1 MTINDIEKQTIGPS
15 VANALREDIGDGDL
29 TASLIDAD
37 VITGATVIARE
48 SLILCGQAWA
58 DEVFAQLDDS
68 IVVDWYVTDGQS
80 AENGDVICKL
90 TGPARALL
98 SGERTALNFL
108 QTLSA
113 TATATSHYVAAV
125 QGTRARVLDTR
136 KTIPG
141 LRLAQKYAVR
151 CGGGTNH
158 RVGLYDAILIKEN
171 HIKSAGGIAAAIK
184 AAQALDAGVLIEAEV
199 ETLQEL
205 QQALDA
211 GAERILLD
219 NFSLEDLR
227 EAVAINSSRES
238 AAAELE
244 ASGNITLQTIRDIA
258 ETGVDYIST
267 GAITKHIIASDFSML
282 FRID

>member
-1 MTINDIEKQTIGPS
+1 MTITDIEKQTIGPS
-15 VANALREDIGDGDL
+15 VANALREDIGSGDL
-29 TASLIDAD
+29 TASLIGAD
-37 VITGATVIARE
+37 VVSGATIIARE
-48 SLILCGQAWA
+48 SLLLCGQAWA
-58 DEVFAQLDDS
+58 DEVFAQLDES
-68 IVVDWYVTDGQS
+68 IVVDWYVTDGQN

-125 QGTRARVLDTR
+125 QGTGARVLDTR

-151 CGGGTNH
+151 CGGGKNH
-158 RVGLYDAILIKEN
+158 RVGLHDAILIKEN
-171 HIKSAGGIAAAIK
+171 HIKSAGGVAAAIK
-184 AAQALDAGVLIEAEV
+184 AAQALDAGVLVEAEV
-199 ETLQEL
+199 ESLQEL
-205 QQALDA
+205 KQALDA

-227 EAVAINSSRES
+227 EAVAINAARES
-238 AAAELE
+238 AASELE
-244 ASGNITLQTIRDIA
+244 ASGNVTLQTIREIA

-267 GAITKHIIASDFSML
+267 GAITKHIIASDLSML